1 MSISNRI
8 LNNSNSLYQNEDNM
22 SNKLNTGK
30 SEINQN
36 YSKKNLSQI
45 LTKNSNHPR
54 INELI
59 SNNIFQHYFKLYYK
73 NQDYTEFK
81 SLNDYDKL
89 YFMIDLFFYIITDTS
104 KDFLGDISLENSNT
118 EEHFSNMNNEIIDRL
133 KNIES
138 EFDKKKIVD
147 TMRKYGLYNKNNTND
162 LNYKFNE
169 IMNKSKYI
177 FYNDEYKKNDEEKYN
192 LTNYSIKERKFINM
206 PNLNYKNNIKSSS
219 STENMKIPFKNFEQ
233 KNIMNI
239 TKSIY
244 NNNYKLTKTNSTN
257 SFLKIDFG
265 KINFEKIGSIK
276 KGTFYNLNEDDIK
289 EMLFTTGK
297 YVYFSNNNNIFENN
311 YANYICNSN
320 LNKLNQPYI
329 YPLNYKSLN
338 NPKKTNIIQNKNNFF
353 NNLKP
358 IKIEDILVL
367 SQNTAYNIKNNT
379 LLIKNKDN
387 YDMNDLLNKLFCVDD
402 NMIILNKNEVNKIG
416 ILLIKYV
423 QLEKEIN
430 TLNTKIYKDK
440 EQIEKLK
447 EIISKYSNSLSDR
460 LNESQKFLQN
470 YK

>member
-8 LNNSNSLYQNEDNM
+8 LNNSNSLYQNEDNI
-22 SNKLNTGK
+22 SNRFNIGK
-30 SEINQN
+30 NDINQY

-45 LTKNSNHPR
+45 ITKNPNHSR

-59 SNNIFQHYFKLYYK
+59 TNNIFQHFFKLYYK

-81 SLNDYDKL
+81 SLNDSDKL
-89 YFMIDLFFYIITDTS
+89 NFMIDLFFYIITDTS
-104 KDFLGDISLENSNT
+104 KDFLGDLSLENLNT
-118 EEHFSNMNNEIIDRL
+118 EEQFSNINNEIIDKL
-133 KNIES
+133 KTIES
-138 EFDKKKIVD
+138 EFDKKKIIH
-147 TMRKYGLYNKNNTND
+147 TMSKYGLYNKNNTND

-177 FYNDEYKKNDEEKYN
+177 FNNDEYKKNDEEKYN

-206 PNLNYKNNIKSSS
+206 TNLNFKNNIRSSS
-219 STENMKIPFKNFEQ
+219 STENMKIPFKHFEQ
-233 KNIMNI
+233 KNILNT
-239 TKSIY
+239 TKSIF
-244 NNNYKLTKTNSTN
+244 NNNYKLSKTNSTN

-276 KGTFYNLNEDDIK
+276 KGNFYNLNDDDIK
-289 EMLFTTGK
+289 EILFTTGK

-311 YANYICNSN
+311 FTNYICNN
-320 LNKLNQPYI
+320 NINKLNQPYI
-329 YPLNYKSLN
+329 YPLNYKGLI
-338 NPKKTNIIQNKNNFF
+338 NPKKVNIIQNKNNFY
-353 NNLKP
+353 NNSKP
-358 IKIEDILVL
+358 IMIEDRFVL
-367 SQNTAYNIKNNT
+367 SQNTFYNIKNNT

-387 YDMNDLLNKLFCVDD
+387 YDMNDLLSKLYCGEH

-423 QLEKEIN
+423 QLEKEMN

-470 YK
+470 FN

>member
-89 YFMIDLFFYIITDTS
+89 YFMIDLFFYIITDAS
-104 KDFLGDISLENSNT
+104 KDFLGDLSLENLNT
-118 EEHFSNMNNEIIDRL
+118 EQFSNMNNEIIDKL
-133 KNIES
+133 KTIES
-138 EFDKKKIVD
+138 EFDKKKIID
-147 TMRKYGLYNKNNTND
+147 KMIKYGLYNKNNTND

-169 IMNKSKYI
+169 IMNKSKNI
-177 FYNDEYKKNDEEKYN
+177 FYNDDNIKNTEEKYN
-192 LTNYSIKERKFINM
+192 LTNYTIKERKFINM
-206 PNLNYKNNIKSSS
+206 TNLNFKNNIRSSS

-233 KNIMNI
+233 KNVLNT

-244 NNNYKLTKTNSTN
+244 NNNHNLSKTN

-265 KINFEKIGSIK
+265 KINFEKIGTIK
-276 KGTFYNLNEDDIK
+276 KGNFYDLNDEDIK
-289 EMLFTTGK
+289 EILFTTGK
-297 YVYFSNNNNIFENN
+297 YIYFSNNNNIFENN
-311 YANYICNSN
+311 FTNYICNN
-320 LNKLNQPYI
+320 NFNKLNHPYI
-329 YPLNYKSLN
+329 SPLNYKCLI
-338 NPKKTNIIQNKNNFF
+338 NPKKTNIIQNRNNFF
-353 NNLKP
+353 NNSKP
-358 IKIEDILVL
+358 IMIEDRLVL
-367 SQNTAYNIKNNT
+367 SQNNINNIVNNI
-379 LLIKNKDN
+379 LLIKNKDK
-387 YDMNDLLNKLFCVDD
+387 YDMNDLLSKLYCLDE
-402 NMIILNKNEVNKIG
+402 NIIILNKNEVNKIG

-430 TLNTKIYKDK
+430 NLNTKIYKEK